1 MKNKTQNIKFEK
13 TIDTFT
19 ASLI

>member
-1 MKNKTQNIKFEK
+1 MKNKTQNVNFEK

-19 ASLI
+19 ASLN

>member
-1 MKNKTQNIKFEK
+1 MKNKTQNVNFEK

-19 ASLI
+19 ATLN